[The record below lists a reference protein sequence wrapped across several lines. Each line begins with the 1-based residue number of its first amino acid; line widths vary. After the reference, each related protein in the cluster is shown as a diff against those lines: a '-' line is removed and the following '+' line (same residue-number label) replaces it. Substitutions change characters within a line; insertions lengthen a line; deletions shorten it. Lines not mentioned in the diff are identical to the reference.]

1 MIVQRIQRM
10 CKACEFKDFLMA
22 DLEQLAHDNPADWL
36 EINLKKFL
44 EGIIVVSKVIS
55 EEVT

>member
-22 DLEQLAHDNPADWL
+22 DLEQLAYDNPADWL

-44 EGIIVVSKVIS
+44 EGIIVVSK
-55 EEVT
+55 E